1 MPATPFMSTD
11 ISTSTREP
19 HSRVGAASSIR
30 PYPCLPPR
38 SSDPVRPDLGVARHD
53 RCRHR
58 GQIGAHLAR
67 RHHLDVIPEAQQRP
81 RRRHRR
87 EPQPHDRPPRVPGT
101 IPPPPPP
108 PRPPP
113 PPPPPPGGAPR
124 GARAKRPHPPP
135 PYPDHHR
142 HPGRPLLH

>member
-19 HSRVGAASSIR
+19 PSRVGAASSIR

-58 GQIGAHLAR
+58 GQISAHLAR
-67 RHHLDVIPEAQQRP
+67 RHNLDVIPEAQQRP
-81 RRRHRR
+81 RRRHRC
-87 EPQPHDRPPRVPGT
+87 EPQPHDRPPA
-101 IPPPPPP
+101 PPAPP
-108 PRPPP
+108 PRPRAPP
-113 PPPPPPGGAPR
+113 PSPPLRVPR
-124 GARAKRPHPPP
+124 GAGAKPPHPPP

-142 HPGRPLLH
+142 HPGRPL